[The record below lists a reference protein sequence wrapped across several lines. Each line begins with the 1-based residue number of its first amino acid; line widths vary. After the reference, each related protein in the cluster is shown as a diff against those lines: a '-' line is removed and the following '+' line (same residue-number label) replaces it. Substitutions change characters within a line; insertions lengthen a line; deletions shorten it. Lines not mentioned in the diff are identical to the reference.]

1 MTDFIKT
8 KFAKLKSGKALFIIG
23 VIGILLIFASSFIS
37 GEDKPSVKSEE
48 VFDATHYAAQLEK
61 SVKKTVQS
69 ITGTR
74 DVTVFIT
81 LEGGPRYTYGQDS
94 KQKNE
99 DSEKENNRESELSY
113 IIVTDSDGNEKALSV
128 YETYPEV
135 RGVTVVYSGSAAHT
149 EKIESAVTAAL
160 GITSKRISIINKGGN

>member
-1 MTDFIKT
+1 MTEFIKT
-8 KFAKLKSGKALFIIG
+8 KFEKFKSGKTLFIIG
-23 VIGILLIFASSFIS
+23 ILGILLIFASSFVS
-37 GEDKPSVKSEE
+37 GEEKNPLKSQEA
-48 VFDATHYAAQLEK
+48 FDSIKYAETLEK
-61 SVKKTVQS
+61 SVRKTVQS
-69 ITGTR
+69 ITGNR

-99 DSEKENNRESELSY
+99 DTENEINHESELSY
-113 IIVTDSDGNEKALSV
+113 IIVTDADGNEKALSV

-135 RGVTVVYSGSAAHT
+135 RGVTVVYSGSAAYT